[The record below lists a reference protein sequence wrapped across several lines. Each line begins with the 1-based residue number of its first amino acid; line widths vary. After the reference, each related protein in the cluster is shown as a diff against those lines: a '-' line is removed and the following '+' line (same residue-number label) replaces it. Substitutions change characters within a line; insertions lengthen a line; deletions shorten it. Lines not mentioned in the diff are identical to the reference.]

1 MPSMT
6 SSSASSA
13 SFASSSTTS
22 KTTFMSA
29 TSVPSASTSSSF
41 EPFESFEDE
50 VTQLEKRFGIMT
62 VRKNTD
68 ENNKNKNN
76 NYQADNYNNNYR
88 INIFEKE
95 KIDYI
100 FCLNATLD
108 IIKNYDNHNNNKSKT
123 SSSVS
128 DFVLLVEDDAYPHQ
142 DIFAVLHSV
151 IISVS

>member
-1 MPSMT
+1 
-6 SSSASSA
+6 
-13 SFASSSTTS
+13 
-22 KTTFMSA
+22 MSA
-29 TSVPSASTSSSF
+29 TSEPSGSTSLSF

-62 VRKNTD
+62 VRKNA
-68 ENNKNKNN
+68 EKNNKNKNN
-76 NYQADNYNNNYR
+76 NNHADNDNNNYR
-88 INIFEKE
+88 VNIFEKE

-108 IIKNYDNHNNNKSKT
+108 ITKNYNNLNNNKSET
-123 SSSVS
+123 SSSSVS